1 MPVLSKPK
9 YVEGLCSELAHPWQP
24 SCILANKEFMTTC
37 LVESFKLYAM
47 FYTVSISSCAMQFHF
62 IPPAPNHT
70 LLTLLHLSHPI
81 PLSSTSLSF
90 FLRIHISPYNLL
102 PLPSPSISI
111 SFLTIP
117 SLPLPLHPIPHSLFP
132 VFIQLTALTKRKGLK
147 HFIVHSI
154 PAVLRSTLF
163 LSLNGGPLLFWI
175 CLLR

>member
-9 YVEGLCSELAHPWQP
+9 YVEGPCNELAHPWQP

-37 LVESFKLYAM
+37 LVESFKLYTM
-47 FYTVSISSCAMQFHF
+47 FYTVSKSVCAC
-62 IPPAPNHT
+62 
-70 LLTLLHLSHPI
+70 
-81 PLSSTSLSF
+81 SSTS
-90 FLRIHISPYNLL
+90 SPL
-102 PLPSPSISI
+102 PLPPATHSQLYSISPILSLCLLPFSHSSSLSI
-111 SFLTIP
+111 S
-117 SLPLPLHPIPHSLFP
+117 SQSPLPVCPITHSLFP
-132 VFIQLTALTKRKGLK
+132 IFIQLTALTKRKGLK